1 MARGGDFENRAENS
15 QSLKESQAQAQK
27 IIADRNAMLA
37 AQAAEAERQKQS
49 ALEREGEKLRSKFTM
64 SGEQQREME
73 RLKLKSEGSNLMAD
87 QIAAQQQKES
97 EQRIRS
103 MSTMRGYDPAAAR
116 AAGRSASLA
125 STNIQNQARVQ
136 AEQEKA
142 QALYDY
148 NAMVQYKN
156 QIAYAGEQAKKAW
169 LLGQGDLAQK
179 QEESLLSYQSALNE
193 INARAALAE
202 KQRSAQIMSAIVS
215 SVATIGATAATGN
228 PLAGAAAGAAT
239 NAFIQGTQ
247 R

>member
-15 QSLKESQAQAQK
+15 QSVKASQLQAQQV
-27 IIADRNAMLA
+27 IANRNAMLA
-37 AQAAEAERQKQS
+37 AQAAEAERQKQA
-49 ALEREGEKLRSKFTM
+49 ALEREGEALRSKFTM

-73 RLKLKSEGSNLMAD
+73 RLRLKSEGSNLMSE
-87 QIAAQQQKES
+87 QLAAQQQKEAQ
-97 EQRIRS
+97 ERIRS
-103 MSTMRGYDPAAAR
+103 MSTMRGYDPNAAR
-116 AAGRSASLA
+116 AAGRAASLA
-125 STNIQNQARVQ
+125 GTNIQNQARVQ

-179 QEESLLSYQSALNE
+179 QEDSLLSYRAALSE

-202 KQRSAQIMSAIVS
+202 KQRNAQIMSAIVGAAAG
-215 SVATIGATAATGN
+215 VGATALTGN
-228 PLAGAAAGAAT
+228 PLAGAAAGSAAS
-239 NAFIQGTQ
+239 ALTQ
-247 R
+247 SAY